1 MALFGL
7 SPLFLSLL
15 ASTFF
20 TTADTGLDVAHF
32 LKFLAIF
39 AGAIQLFGALNL
51 KTPLVTEISSSP
63 TDDPERSNINERT
76 ALLPG
81 KSIPEAVAPANED
94 GSAFDLF
101 QDSSFWILA
110 VIVLVNLGLVSSYL
124 YVCSDCCANTTSP
137 V

>member
-15 ASTFF
+15 ASNFF

-51 KTPLVTEISSSP
+51 KTPLLTENLSSP
-63 TDDPERSNINERT
+63 TDPERSNTNERT

-81 KSIPEAVAPANED
+81 KSIPETVAPVNED

-101 QDSSFWILA
+101 RDSSFWILA
-110 VIVLVNLGLVSSYL
+110 GVVLVNLGLVSSYL
-124 YVCSDCCANTTSP
+124 YVRLLC
-137 V
+137 